1 MKTKLIKINDI
12 YTLLGEDNKMIA
24 SDDIDFQSDYKI
36 GKLSKKNCDEIF
48 GVVDAGKLAEE
59 EIPYSSSTT
68 INVQRMRFIHGFNKA
83 MELNKDKLFSQEDM
97 YKMFIYGDS
106 ITTAKKN
113 VNTLKNKPLDEFFND
128 FIQSLQQPKEI
139 EVEIEMEPEY
149 IRMGGVKGVKGSSTK
164 LSNPAYGCKKTD
176 ENGCLILKKI

>member
-36 GKLSKKNCDEIF
+36 GKLSKQNCDEIF
-48 GVVDAGKLAEE
+48 GVVDVDKLTNDL
-59 EIPYSSSTT
+59 PYAMGVTRKDQKQ
-68 INVQRMRFIHGFNKA
+68 IWMDGFNKA
-83 MELNKDKLFSQEDM
+83 MELNKDKLFTVEDM
-97 YKMFIYGDS
+97 EKLMFATIEFTEQEEGETYPF
-106 ITTAKKN
+106 
-113 VNTLKNKPLDEFFND
+113 LKNY
-128 FIQSLQQPKEI
+128 IQSLQQPTEI
-139 EVEIEMEPEY
+139 DVEVEMESEY